1 MAVRAAG
8 LVIFRVRPEIEYL
21 LMQASYSNHH
31 WSPPKG
37 DTILIITS
45 SSSSTGKSQM
55 DCVIDLKHYLQRHI

>member
-8 LVIFRVRPEIEYL
+8 LVIFRVCPEIEYL

-37 DTILIITS
+37 DTILFIITLLLPFHHRPAKARWIAS
-45 SSSSTGKSQM
+45 L
-55 DCVIDLKHYLQRHI
+55 I